1 MMRLKA
7 DLSLLLVTLGWG
19 VSYILIDICLSELP
33 PFTLNA
39 WRFLGAFFVAF
50 LLSSKRLIR
59 IGRDTLKYS
68 AYIGVALLF
77 VYSGATFGV
86 MYTSLSNAGFL
97 CGLTVIF
104 TPLLGLLVFR
114 KRPDAKLVAAVVMAL
129 AGIGLL
135 TLKDDLRF
143 ASGDVFCI
151 MAALSYAVDLLVTE
165 RAVKKPS
172 VDAFGLGVYQ
182 LGFTGLF
189 MLIAALI
196 FETPH
201 PPVYPGTW
209 GALIFLTVFCTGI
222 AFIVQAVAQQYT
234 DASRVGVIFTLEP
247 VFAGVAARVFA
258 GEVLSGRATLGAVL
272 LLCSLFFIEIDFR
285 KLRSALKKVRRRGS
299 LDK

>member
-1 MMRLKA
+1 MTRLKA

-19 VSYILIDICLSELP
+19 VSYILIDTCLSELS

-39 WRFLGAFFVAF
+39 WRFLGAFLVAF
-50 LLSSKRLIR
+50 LLSSARLIHV
-59 IGRDTLKYS
+59 GRDTLKYG
-68 AYIGVALLF
+68 ACIGVLLLF

-114 KRPDAKLVAAVVMAL
+114 KRPDAKLAAAVVIAL

-135 TLKDDLRF
+135 TIKDGLRF
-143 ASGDVFCI
+143 ASGDIFCI

-172 VDAFGLGVYQ
+172 VDAFQLGVYQ

-189 MLIAALI
+189 MLISALI
-196 FETPH
+196 FETPSIPAH
-201 PPVYPGTW
+201 PETW
-209 GALIFLTVFCTGI
+209 AALIFLTVFCTGI
-222 AFIVQAVAQQYT
+222 AFVVQAVAQQYT
-234 DASRVGVIFTLEP
+234 EASRVGVIFTLEP
-247 VFAGVAARVFA
+247 VFAGIAARVFA
-258 GEVLSGRATLGAVL
+258 GEVLSGRAMLGAVL
-272 LLCSLFFIEIDFR
+272 LLIGLFIIEIDFG
-285 KLRSALKKVRRRGS
+285 KLKLLRLKKR
-299 LDK
+299 